1 MLMRRTAMLTLSVG
15 LLAPAMASAASS
27 DEQIRAAYAAWDA
40 AFEKSDAKAI
50 SAFYTNDALFLPPSH
65 DILRGP
71 AAVEKFFA
79 GLFTAG
85 VTGHKLD
92 LIEANGTPDLIV
104 ATAKWTARSKDGPMG
119 GIATH
124 EFNRQTNGNLK
135 LKLHTF
141 N

>member
-1 MLMRRTAMLTLSVG
+1 LS
-15 LLAPAMASAASS
+15 PDYIAA
-27 DEQIRAAYAAWDA
+27 A
-40 AFEKSDAKAI
+40 
-50 SAFYTNDALFLPPSH
+50 
-65 DILRGP
+65 
-71 AAVEKFFA
+71 FA

-92 LIEANGTPDLIV
+92 LIEANGTSDLIV
-104 ATAKWTARSKDGPMG
+104 ATAKWTARGKDGPKS

-124 EFNRQTNGNLK
+124 EFNRQTHGNLK

>member
-1 MLMRRTAMLTLSVG
+1 MLMRRAAMLTLSVG
-15 LLAPAMASAASS
+15 LLAPKMVSAASS
-27 DEQIRAAYAAWDA
+27 DEQVRAAYAAWDA
-40 AFEKSDAKAI
+40 SFGKSDAKAI
-50 SAFYTNDALFLPPSH
+50 SAFYTDDALLLPPSH

-104 ATAKWTARSKDGPMG
+104 ATAKWAARSKDGPIG